1 VTVSALAFVTP
12 RGECRRVRLSLALII
27 LVACSHPPAPQAPKA
42 VASTW
47 KGPEILGNVPADTPY
62 LFGMLEPMP
71 PAVRDKLFAQSG
83 VQVKEALEKAAS
95 SEQGKAGLAAGVL
108 LHELDGVDPAH
119 WIESLGLSPD
129 ARFVLYGMSI
139 WPVLRVEVKD
149 AARVRDVIGK
159 LMQIAGPEVKTQTV
173 AGKLVWEIVSPKAA
187 IVVAVL
193 DREVVAAVVP
203 TPALDKLLPD
213 LLGDHPPAK
222 SLRDAPVL
230 PALLAKHRFLPTM
243 VGYLDVVRTIDAV
256 SGRGKGQYDELD
268 AMFAGLITAPCQDD
282 LARIAGVLPRIVLGY
297 RRLDERGFVAAMAIE
312 SPASIIKPLQKLHT
326 PMPAMPLKTQPMLA
340 FGAAVNVD
348 EMFAWMRDVT
358 SALRSRPFRCDSFA
372 SFNHDI
378 DDLAIKLDQPM
389 PPIARGLRG
398 FELVVDDASV
408 MPPSGTGHLLV
419 VGDHM
424 ADLVHQLVKALPM
437 FASLNLESNGV
448 PVAVPID
455 QLGVPGLKS
464 AHVALRETRAALA
477 IGDSS
482 ATRASER
489 LAAPD
494 AHAPLLTLSYDLPKL
509 RERFGMFLKSTDFA
523 NLSNVGSTSMALDV
537 GEDGIYIDMVGTW
550 AHGSR

>member
-1 VTVSALAFVTP
+1 M
-12 RGECRRVRLSLALII
+12 RLSLALII
-27 LVACSHPPAPQAPKA
+27 AVAACSHPSAPVAPKA

-47 KGPEILGNVPADTPY
+47 KGPEILGSVPADTPY
-62 LFGMLEPMP
+62 LFGVLEPMP
-71 PAVRDKLFAQSG
+71 AAVRDQLFAQGG
-83 VQVKEALEKAAS
+83 VQVKQALEKAAS
-95 SEQGKAGLAAGVL
+95 TEQGKAGLAAGVL

-119 WIESLGLSPD
+119 WIEALGLAPD
-129 ARFVLYGMSI
+129 ARFVVYGMSI

-149 AARVRDVIGK
+149 PARVRDVLGK
-159 LMQIAGPEVKTQTV
+159 LMKIAGPEVKEQTV
-173 AGKLVWEIVSPKAA
+173 GGKLVYEILSPKVA
-187 IVVAVL
+187 IVIAPL

-203 TPALDKLLPD
+203 SPSLDKMMPD
-213 LLGDHPPAK
+213 LLGTQKPAK

-243 VGYLDVVRTIDAV
+243 VGYLDVVRTLDAMT
-256 SGRGKGQYDELD
+256 GHGKGQFDDLD
-268 AMFAGLITAPCQDD
+268 AMFAGLITEPCQDD
-282 LARIAGVLPRIVLGY
+282 LTRIASVLPRLVLGY

-312 SPASIIKPLQKLHT
+312 SPASIIKGLQRLHT
-326 PMPAMPLKTQPMLA
+326 AMPAMPLKTQPMFA

-348 EMFAWMRDVT
+348 AMFAWMRDVT
-358 SALRSRPFRCDSFA
+358 SALRSRPFRCDAFA
-372 SFNHDI
+372 SVNHDV
-378 DDLAIKLDQPM
+378 DDLASKLDQPM

-398 FELVVDDASV
+398 FELVVDDASM
-408 MPPSGTGHLLV
+408 MPPGGTGHLLV

-448 PVAVPID
+448 PIALPVD

-464 AHVALRETRAALA
+464 AHVALRETRATLA
-477 IGDSS
+477 VGDSS
-482 ATRASER
+482 ATRATER

-494 AHAPLLTLSYDLPKL
+494 AHAPLMTLSYDLPKL
-509 RERFGMFLKSTDFA
+509 RERFGMFLKDTDFQ
-523 NLSNVGSTSMALDV
+523 NLSNVGSTSLALDV